1 MTINVIKSPLSTQID
16 DRIARALQRRWEV
29 GLETKRV
36 HIERSLMAYLNE
48 DDFDSPQEYQ
58 ELAKKYGIIE

>member
-16 DRIARALQRRWEV
+16 DRIWRALQRRWEG

-36 HIERSLMAYLNE
+36 HIERSLMAYLDA